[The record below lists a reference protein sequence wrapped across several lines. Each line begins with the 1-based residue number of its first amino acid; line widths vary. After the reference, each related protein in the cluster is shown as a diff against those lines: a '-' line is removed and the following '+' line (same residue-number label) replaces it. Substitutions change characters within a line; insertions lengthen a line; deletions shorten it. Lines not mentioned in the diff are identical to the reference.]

1 MYHMKRD
8 TQTRVSTKKQASERP
23 QDMTFSQAALD
34 RAFGKRLS
42 HSEYLA
48 SLKRSFAKK
57 YDEEEQ

>member
-1 MYHMKRD
+1 MKRD
-8 TQTRVSTKKQASERP
+8 TQTRMSTKKQAAQRP
-23 QDMTFSQAALD
+23 QDMTFSAAELD
-34 RAFGKRLS
+34 RAFGKKMS